1 LKLALQSVGIFLV
14 VITFLPLVRSDYWTF
29 RIFEFPRVQK
39 LFATLLILLIYP
51 FVSFS
56 NTPAD
61 WLLMTVLGGVALHLV
76 WQVYPFTPLA
86 KKQLLKTQITDP
98 DRTISVVMWNV
109 YQYNRSFQPFLK
121 MFAQTDADIVLL
133 SEADQW
139 WQKNLSPLEKG
150 YPHRVHVPLEN
161 TYGMLFY
168 SKLPLFEARVEYLV
182 EEGVPSIH
190 TEVQLRSGE
199 KIRLFCIHP
208 TPPVPQENPRS
219 TERDKE
225 LLLIADKARESTL
238 PVLVC
243 GDLNDVAWS
252 YTTALF
258 QKMSGLLDPRRG
270 RGFFNTFHA
279 KIPFLRFPLDHVFCS
294 TEFTLIKMARLK
306 NSGSDHFP
314 MYIKLQYTPRAAE
327 IHEEPQPTAEEVET
341 AQEKISKETRE
352 EGPGAD

>member
-1 LKLALQSVGIFLV
+1 M
-14 VITFLPLVRSDYWTF
+14 VRSDYWTF
-29 RIFEFPRVQK
+29 RVFEFPRVQK
-39 LFATLLILLIYP
+39 LAISLLLLLIYP
-51 FVSFS
+51 FTCFS
-56 NTPAD
+56 NTPQD
-61 WLLMTVLGGVALHLV
+61 WLLVSALAGSVGYLV

-86 KKQLLKTQITDP
+86 KKQLLKTRITNA
-98 DRTISVVMWNV
+98 DRTLSVVMWNV

-121 MFAQTDADIVLL
+121 LFGQVDADIVLL
-133 SEADQW
+133 SETDQW
-139 WQKNLSPLEKG
+139 WQEKMSPLEKD
-150 YPHRVHVPLEN
+150 YPYRVHIPLEN
-161 TYGMLFY
+161 TYGMLLY
-168 SKLPLFEARVEYLV
+168 SKLPLLEKQVKYLV
-182 EEGVPSIH
+182 EEGIPSIH

-208 TPPVPQENPRS
+208 TPPVPHENPRS

-225 LLLIADKARESTL
+225 LLLIADQARNSPI

-258 QKMSGLLDPRRG
+258 QKISGLLDPRRG

-294 TEFTLIKMARLK
+294 TEFTLIKMARLN

-314 MYIKLQYTPRAAE
+314 MYIKLQYEPRAALV
-327 IHEEPQPTAEEVET
+327 HEEPQPTVEEVQT
-341 AQEKISKETRE
+341 AQEKVNKETRE
-352 EGPGAD
+352 EGPGPA

>member
-1 LKLALQSVGIFLV
+1 MKLALQSVGIFLII
-14 VITFLPLVRSDYWTF
+14 ITFLPLVRSDYWTF
-29 RIFEFPRVQK
+29 RIFEFPRAQK
-39 LFATLLILLIYP
+39 LVVTLLLLLVYP
-51 FVSFS
+51 FVSFLDS
-56 NTPAD
+56 LSD
-61 WLLMTVLGGVALHLV
+61 WLLMTVLGGVLLHLV

-86 KKQLLKTQITDP
+86 KKQLLKTRITNP
-98 DRTISVVMWNV
+98 DRAISVMMWNV

-121 MFAQTDADIVLL
+121 LFAQVDADIVLL
-133 SEADQW
+133 SETDQW
-139 WQKNLSPLEKG
+139 WQQKLILLEKD
-150 YPHRVHVPLEN
+150 YPYRVHVPLEN
-161 TYGMLFY
+161 TYGMLLY
-168 SKLPLFEARVEYLV
+168 SKLPLLEEQVKYLV
-182 EEGVPSIH
+182 EDGVPSIH
-190 TEVQLRSGE
+190 TDVQLRSGE

-225 LLLIADKARESTL
+225 LLLIADQARSSQI

-294 TEFTLIKMARLK
+294 TEFTLIKMSRLK

-327 IHEEPQPTAEEVET
+327 IHEAPQPTAEEVET
-341 AQEKISKETRE
+341 AQEKINKETRE
-352 EGPGAD
+352 EGPGTE